1 MPHFHCVV
9 SALSLTAHVLCAGLQ
24 VACPFSGNIVVR
36 VNNYRSTAGGW
47 LRLAL
52 RNVAGMADVSSV
64 QLARVGVTDLL
75 CNKFSSLQ
83 PCTA

>member
-1 MPHFHCVV
+1 V
-9 SALSLTAHVLCAGLQ
+9 LQ

-64 QLARVGVTDLL
+64 QLARVSVSFLL
-75 CNKFSSLQ
+75 CNM
-83 PCTA
+83 

>member
-1 MPHFHCVV
+1 M
-9 SALSLTAHVLCAGLQ
+9 LSCIVRCCTALQ
-24 VACPFSGNIVVR
+24 VPCSASGNIVVR

-64 QLARVGVTDLL
+64 QLARVSVMLVT
-75 CNKFSSLQ
+75 CNVNDM
-83 PCTA
+83 